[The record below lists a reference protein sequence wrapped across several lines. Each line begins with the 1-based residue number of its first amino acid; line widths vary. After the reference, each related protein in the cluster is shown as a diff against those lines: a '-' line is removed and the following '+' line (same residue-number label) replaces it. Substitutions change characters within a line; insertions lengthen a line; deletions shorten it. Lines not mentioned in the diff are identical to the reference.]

1 MREEPC
7 QFGPANAL
15 FGVITQPEAAADNK
29 KGVLLITAGLLHRSG
44 PYRLY
49 VHLARKLA
57 LQGYTT
63 LRFDLGG
70 IGDSDIV
77 SQCGNAVERS
87 VTDIQAAID
96 YLETSCSVS
105 QHVVIGLCS
114 GADDAFRAATADTRI
129 SGCILIDG
137 MGYRTA
143 GYYAR
148 HFLLHYPRRLIS
160 PHKWKNL
167 TRRYLWNRQSVA
179 DGDVD
184 YREFP
189 SREKTRRNLET
200 LVAHHCRLGFIYTG
214 GVSDYYNYEN
224 QFKTVFPAAVASSCV
239 DVVYF
244 PRMDHMA
251 ILQTD
256 RSRLLETIVQ
266 WMNTMDCDSVNKI

>member
-15 FGVITQPEAAADNK
+15 FGVITQPETTTDNK
-29 KGVLLITAGLLHRSG
+29 KGVLLITAGLLHRTG

-57 LQGYTT
+57 LQGYST

-70 IGDSDIV
+70 IGDSDNV
-77 SQCGNAVERS
+77 SQCGNTVERS
-87 VTDIQAAID
+87 VKDIRAAID
-96 YLETSCSVS
+96 FLETTCSVK

-129 SGCILIDG
+129 NGCILIDG

-148 HFLLHYPRRLIS
+148 HFLLHYPRRLVS
-160 PHKWKNL
+160 PNKWKNL
-167 TRRYLWNRQSVA
+167 TRRYLRNRQSVA

-189 SREKTRRNLET
+189 HRENTRRNLET
-200 LVAHHCRLGFIYTG
+200 LVARHCQLGFIYTG
-214 GVSDYYNYEN
+214 GVSDYYNHES
-224 QFKTVFPAAVASSCV
+224 QFKTVFPAAMASPCV

-256 RSRLLETIVQ
+256 RKRLLETIMQ
-266 WMNTMDCDSVNKI
+266 WMNTMNCDSVN